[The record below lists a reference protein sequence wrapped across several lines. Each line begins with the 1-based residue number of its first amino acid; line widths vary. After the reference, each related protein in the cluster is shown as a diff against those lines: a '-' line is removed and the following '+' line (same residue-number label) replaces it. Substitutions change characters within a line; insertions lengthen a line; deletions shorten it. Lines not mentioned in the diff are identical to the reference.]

1 MPKGLGVRKSV
12 WGVFNFFLM
21 CFSAVMLG
29 KKNPLPDGVNTDT
42 VRGSTIPDR
51 NGDNI
56 HSIWYHVEPIV

>member
-1 MPKGLGVRKSV
+1 V